1 MILKK
6 QGSPRNNGSFKIE
19 EISTTDFKDK
29 DDEDDVNPSYEKI
42 ESKTVN
48 KYHRAPTPT
57 YSQTME
63 ESPLLFKEEIEKQEK
78 KEQVQIQQ
86 NKKESNGKT

>member
-19 EISTTDFKDK
+19 EISTTDFKD
-29 DDEDDVNPSYEKI
+29 DEDDINPAYEKI

-57 YSQTME
+57 YSKTME

-78 KEQVQIQQ
+78 
-86 NKKESNGKT
+86 